1 MKGKGLL
8 LVMIM
13 TAGTL
18 LAQAP
23 PPEAAPEAQP
33 TPAAEP
39 QRGFMK
45 QPGPGGPGM
54 GMPGPGR
61 GPKIIFKD
69 GEGMRMRG
77 SEGMPGGKWWKDSR
91 IVQDIGLSDQQ
102 ATQIE
107 KIFQDHRMQLVD
119 LHANLEKAEIAMEP
133 MMQAD
138 QPNEGQI
145 TGQIDKIAM
154 ARAALEK
161 SNAVML
167 LGIRKVLTADQW
179 KKLQS
184 EEREKRPFPAMAP
197 GPDGPGPGMR
207 FNRRERAP
215 RPAAPGATPQAAPTP
230 PPGE

>member
-18 LAQAP
+18 LAQA
-23 PPEAAPEAQP
+23 APDSMADDQP
-33 TPAAEP
+33 APAAEA

-45 QPGPGGPGM
+45 QPGPGGPGGM
-54 GMPGPGR
+54 GMPGPG
-61 GPKIIFKD
+61 
-69 GEGMRMRG
+69 MRKR
-77 SEGMPGGKWWKDSR
+77 SFDGMPGGAWWKDSR
-91 IVQDIGLSDQQ
+91 IAQEIGLSDQQ
-102 ATQIE
+102 TTQIE
-107 KIFQDHRMQLVD
+107 KIFQDHRLQLVD

-138 QPNEGQI
+138 QPNEQQI
-145 TGQIDKIAM
+145 TSQIDKISQ

-161 SNAVML
+161 SNALML

-179 KKLQS
+179 KKLQTT
-184 EEREKRPFPAMAP
+184 ERERRERAPFPAMAP
-197 GPDGPGPGMR
+197 GGPGGPNMR
-207 FNRRERAP
+207 FNRRERGP

>member
-8 LVMIM
+8 FVMIM

-18 LAQAP
+18 LAQA
-23 PPEAAPEAQP
+23 APESMPDAQP
-33 TPAAEP
+33 APAAEP
-39 QRGFMK
+39 QRGYMK
-45 QPGPGGPGM
+45 QPGGPGM
-54 GMPGPGR
+54 GMPGPGGDR
-61 GPKIIFKD
+61 I
-69 GEGMRMRG
+69 RMRRG
-77 SEGMPGGKWWKDSR
+77 GDGMPGGAWWKDSR
-91 IVQDIGLSDQQ
+91 IAQEIGLSDQQ
-102 ATQIE
+102 TTQIE
-107 KIFQDHRMQLVD
+107 KIFQDHRLQLVD

-145 TGQIDKIAM
+145 TSQIDKISQ

-161 SNAVML
+161 SNALML

-179 KKLQS
+179 KKLQTT
-184 EEREKRPFPAMAP
+184 ERERRERSPFPAMAP
-197 GPDGPGPGMR
+197 GGPGGPGGPNMR

-215 RPAAPGATPQAAPTP
+215 RPAAPGATPQAAPVP

>member
-1 MKGKGLL
+1 MTGKGLL

-23 PPEAAPEAQP
+23 PEVAPDAQP
-33 TPAAEP
+33 SPAAEP
-39 QRGFMK
+39 QRRFMR
-45 QPGPGGPGM
+45 GPGGPGGPGEGM
-54 GMPGPGR
+54 GMPGPGMKMRR
-61 GPKIIFKD
+61 GGD
-69 GEGMRMRG
+69 
-77 SEGMPGGKWWKDSR
+77 GMPGGKWWKDSR

-102 ATQIE
+102 STQIE

-138 QPNEGQI
+138 QPNESQI
-145 TGQIDKIAM
+145 TSQIDKIAQ

-167 LGIRKVLTADQW
+167 LGIRKVLTSDQW
-179 KKLQS
+179 KKLQTAQ
-184 EEREKRPFPAMAP
+184 REPRTLMPRPMGGDG
-197 GPDGPGPGMR
+197 GPNVR
-207 FNRRERAP
+207 FDRNRRERAP
-215 RPAAPGATPQAAPTP
+215 RPGQPGPGATPQAAPTP
-230 PPGE
+230 PPGDVTP